1 MKVIRTGALGNS
13 LTGSFGSL
21 AHLKPAK
28 DLLIGIYDLL
38 GGGLALNTAQAL
50 ATSGAVQRELLGL
63 FMGLLRIILG
73 LVIFTKVIIN
83 NAAVIDVPREGLNV
97 EMDIYEYCI

>member
-1 MKVIRTGALGNS
+1 MSFGNC
-13 LTGSFGSL
+13 LTGSL
-21 AHLKPAK
+21 AHLKHAK
-28 DLLIGIYDLL
+28 DLQIGIYDLL

-63 FMGLLRIILG
+63 FMGLLRRIFG

-83 NAAVIDVPREGLNV
+83 NAAVIDVLREG
-97 EMDIYEYCI
+97 